1 MAWLSQHFYW
11 QWKYSGD
18 EKFLREKCKPYFDEA
33 LKYFMGIRV
42 KDSATGK
49 YRHPLSSSPEYNNND
64 ITAWFSDFTNYDLAL
79 VRFFMEKYA
88 EVTEAATG
96 STVQD
101 VLGDLE
107 NYPFFDT
114 DSTGLTI
121 APGMGLLH
129 SHRHQSQLMAIYPLK
144 LLKYNE
150 PEHKTIIDNS
160 LRWVEQKGTRE
171 WVGYSFPWV
180 ACLYAQTGNGD
191 SAASTLRKFPTNF
204 VSINSF
210 HLNGDQKGGQYV
222 DGTYRPFTLEGNFA
236 FAQAI
241 HEMLLQSSN
250 GYIEVFPASR
260 QTGIMFPSTVFEPK
274 VDFWCRR

>member
-1 MAWLSQHFYW
+1 
-11 QWKYSGD
+11 
-18 EKFLREKCKPYFDEA
+18 
-33 LKYFMGIRV
+33 
-42 KDSATGK
+42 
-49 YRHPLSSSPEYNNND
+49 
-64 ITAWFSDFTNYDLAL
+64 
-79 VRFFMEKYA
+79 
-88 EVTEAATG
+88 
-96 STVQD
+96 
-101 VLGDLE
+101 
-107 NYPFFDT
+107 
-114 DSTGLTI
+114 
-121 APGMGLLH
+121 
-129 SHRHQSQLMAIYPLK
+129 MAIYPLK
-144 LLKYNE
+144 LLRYNE
-150 PEHKTIIDNS
+150 TEHKTIIDNS

-250 GYIEVFPASR
+250 GYIEVFPAIPGDWNNVSFNSLR
-260 QTGIMFPSTVFEPK
+260 TEGGFLVSAVKKDGKVQKLSIRSERSGKIKIKLPFNEFRFEGKEKKYEVKDGIAEFIMDDSDDINLLNSPG
-274 VDFWCRR
+274 